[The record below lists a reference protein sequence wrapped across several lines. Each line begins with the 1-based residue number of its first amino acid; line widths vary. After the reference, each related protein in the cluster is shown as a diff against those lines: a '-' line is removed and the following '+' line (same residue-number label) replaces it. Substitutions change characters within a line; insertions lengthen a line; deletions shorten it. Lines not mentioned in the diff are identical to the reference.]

1 MNSAEVVDILRGSQ
15 RDNLFVNDIQDDLQ
29 SLYKVLGPRNYQLRQ
44 TAPIVA
50 NAWYYLITSLGNVQ
64 TLGEEYTGTIRLTKQ
79 NTIPT
84 KLVHSM
90 WLLLYVGGEPLLER
104 LILKLKS
111 DITNSTSLTHQ
122 AQAVFLGILNFL
134 SSNKSNLKRIHQALF
149 YINGRYYNV
158 SNRITGIRYGL
169 VRPWLKD
176 DTFSGSFNCLG
187 YISLFYTLF
196 SIVHD
201 LLTSHS
207 GNSETLSLNYTSSTK
222 CCPLCTENLKSA
234 SATPCGHIFCWTCIH
249 DSLAYQKCCPICRE
263 DISPNRI
270 YYLQNYM

>member
-84 KLVHSM
+84 KLVCSILILLNRCNIFIIFKVHSM

-158 SNRITGIRYGL
+158 SNRITGIRY
-169 VRPWLKD
+169 VC
-176 DTFSGSFNCLG
+176 F
-187 YISLFYTLF
+187 
-196 SIVHD
+196 
-201 LLTSHS
+201 
-207 GNSETLSLNYTSSTK
+207 
-222 CCPLCTENLKSA
+222 
-234 SATPCGHIFCWTCIH
+234 
-249 DSLAYQKCCPICRE
+249 
-263 DISPNRI
+263 
-270 YYLQNYM
+270 